1 MCNYPSPDG
10 CSFVSNRRLIDEG
23 SRTLGGGPGGLAW
36 RAFHNEAS
44 YWSRGRR
51 NHITS
56 ERGETMSSNYQ
67 RYPAMMQEVKRR
79 RVANRPLRGQLEELL
94 DVVRRCE
101 ASA

>member
-1 MCNYPSPDG
+1 
-10 CSFVSNRRLIDEG
+10 
-23 SRTLGGGPGGLAW
+23 
-36 RAFHNEAS
+36 
-44 YWSRGRR
+44 
-51 NHITS
+51 
-56 ERGETMSSNYQ
+56 MSSNYQ